1 LALNNPLELMKR
13 SQKPRKKNG
22 RKQVVKISLVK
33 LFMKNKTINQAFP
46 EEHFWR
52 TLNLTK

>member
-1 LALNNPLELMKR
+1 MKKT
-13 SQKPRKKNG
+13 QKPPKENG

-33 LFMKNKTINQAFP
+33 LYMKKKTNNQTLP
-46 EEHFWR
+46 EDHFWR

>member
-1 LALNNPLELMKR
+1 MDKTQKKR
-13 SQKPRKKNG
+13 IKNR

-33 LFMKNKTINQAFP
+33 LFMKKRNTNQTLP
-46 EEHFWR
+46 EDHFWR

>member
-1 LALNNPLELMKR
+1 MKKT
-13 SQKPRKKNG
+13 QKPRKKNG

-33 LFMKNKTINQAFP
+33 LFMKKRTINQALP
-46 EEHFWR
+46 EDHFWR